1 MNDKP
6 PETLTLDRMTTP
18 IGEAVI
24 ATDADGV
31 LCAVDW
37 EDYFETRMRSLLE
50 RHHRGAAIS
59 PGRAPAAVREAFQA
73 YFAGRTD
80 ALGALP
86 WRTNGTAFQRAVWS
100 ALCEIPVGE
109 TWSYSRL
116 ATRIGRP
123 AAVRA
128 VGLANGSNPISLVVP
143 CHRVIGANGALT
155 GYGGGLPRK
164 QWLLAHES
172 AGRFDA

>member
-1 MNDKP
+1 MTARP
-6 PETLTLDRMTTP
+6 PEALTLDRIATP
-18 IGEAVI
+18 IGQAVI
-24 ATDADGV
+24 VTDAEGV

-37 EDYFETRMRSLLE
+37 EDYFEARMRGLLE

-59 PGRAPAAVREAFQA
+59 PARAPARIREAFAA
-73 YFAGRTD
+73 YFDGRID
-80 ALGALP
+80 ALDGLP
-86 WRTNGTAFQRAVWS
+86 WRTNGTEFQRAVWS
-100 ALCEIPVGE
+100 ALCEIPAGE

-116 ATRIGRP
+116 AARIGRP

-143 CHRVIGANGALT
+143 CHRVIGADGTLT

-164 QWLLAHES
+164 QWLLAHEG
-172 AGRFDA
+172 AGRFA